1 MAAVVAS
8 LPLCMGFAPLA
19 ALIVA
24 AATGW
29 RAFVRNRP
37 IADAV
42 LRQDKFSPG

>member
-1 MAAVVAS
+1 MAAVAAS

-24 AATGW
+24 ATGW
-29 RAFVRNRP
+29 RAFVLNRP

-42 LRQDKFSPG
+42 PRQDKFSPG